1 MLGDRLRYIR
11 EVRNYTQEYVA
22 QRAGINV
29 VLYRQYELGKKKPKE
44 AQLQKIADA
53 LLVHI
58 DFLRLP
64 KVDSADA
71 LLAILYELI
80 VQYGDIRIGDTGDT
94 FSFSLPYKSCSNNM
108 AEHFRNAVEAHS
120 KYSAEDFKIWLLN
133 YRFHRLITSDY
144 SGKVSKTMS
153 RYPELELPN
162 SLDE

>member
-11 EVRNYTQEYVA
+11 EIRNYTQEHVA

-29 VLYRQYELGKKKPKE
+29 VLYRQYELGKKNPKE

-80 VQYGDIRIGDTGDT
+80 IQYDDIRIGDTGDT

-108 AEHFRNAVEAHS
+108 AEHFRNAVEAQT

-133 YRFHRLITSDY
+133 YRFHRLISLDY
-144 SGKVSKTMS
+144 SGEIPKTMS
-153 RYPELELPN
+153 RHPELEI
-162 SLDE
+162 SDSVAE